1 MSSATSDEE
10 RLRRIRSVPLFAE
23 VGEDSLANVLS
34 LATEFEV
41 AQGHILVR
49 PGEPGSGLFIIEEGS
64 ARVEL
69 GDGEVELGEGDFFGD
84 IALLTEAAVHVARVS
99 ASTPLRGLAIRRD
112 DFDRM
117 LDDEPRLAIT
127 MLRALAKRLALRTHV
142 I

>member
-10 RLRRIRSVPLFAE
+10 RLHRIRSVPLFAG
-23 VGEDSLANVLS
+23 VGEDSLANVLT

-41 AQGHILVR
+41 APGHILVR

-69 GDGEVELGEGDFFGD
+69 GDRDVELGEGDFFGD
-84 IALLTEAAVHVARVS
+84 IALLTDAAVHVARVS
-99 ASTPLRGLAIRRD
+99 ASTPLRGLAIKRD

-117 LDDEPRLAIT
+117 LHDEPRLAIT
-127 MLRALAKRLALRTHV
+127 MLRALAQRLALRSHV